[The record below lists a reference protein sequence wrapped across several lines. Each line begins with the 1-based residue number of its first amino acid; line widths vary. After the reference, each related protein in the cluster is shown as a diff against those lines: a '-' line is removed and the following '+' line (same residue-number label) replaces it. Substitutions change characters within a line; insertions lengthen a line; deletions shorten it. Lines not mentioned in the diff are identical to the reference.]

1 MGSTVRSVGRG
12 PRCTQTERPA
22 RIETVRGRDPG
33 GPLGTCPSGTSLF
46 TNELAAPVVRCRQ
59 DEMGKGTPV
68 GGRQLLLCARPAA
81 ADAGPRAVGSGRI
94 PRSRNATLPCGGE
107 LALRRVGLWLG
118 PEVGLLRSVH
128 QRGRFS
134 VDQGLELTPGSV
146 YGPVSIPARSKT
158 PGEKLSGMAVVI
170 GVRLRAQAAPSD
182 VMVWSTVGDLV
193 AVSRLDFEDGGEHE
207 LTGVHRR
214 WGLYRVA
221 RRHPVMPRNKC
232 STVAM
237 NRGAGGV
244 RWMAVDL
251 RNKASTGSTCF
262 SHLSL
267 ARSVVVMWRRGRRLQ
282 GTTQRRDQRVGEAA

>member
-1 MGSTVRSVGRG
+1 MSLLPPWSVAGRMRWAKAHPWVAASYFSALG
-12 PRCTQTERPA
+12 LLLLMLVLVPWEADEFPGL
-22 RIETVRGRDPG
+22 ETR
-33 GPLGTCPSGTSLF
+33 LF
-46 TNELAAPVVRCRQ
+46 LAAANWPFGVLVYGLGLRWGSFAPFIS
-59 DEMGKGTPV
+59 E
-68 GGRQLLLCARPAA
+68 GGSAWI
-81 ADAGPRAVGSGRI
+81 RASSS
-94 PRSRNATLPCGGE
+94 P
-107 LALRRVGLWLG
+107 
-118 PEVGLLRSVH
+118 
-128 QRGRFS
+128 
-134 VDQGLELTPGSV
+134 PGSV

-221 RRHPVMPRNKC
+221 RRHPVMPRNQC

-244 RWMAVDL
+244 RCMAVDL

-282 GTTQRRDQRVGEAA
+282 GTTQRRDQRVGEAASWSRLVMLRVRDLAHP

>member
-1 MGSTVRSVGRG
+1 
-12 PRCTQTERPA
+12 
-22 RIETVRGRDPG
+22 
-33 GPLGTCPSGTSLF
+33 
-46 TNELAAPVVRCRQ
+46 
-59 DEMGKGTPV
+59 
-68 GGRQLLLCARPAA
+68 
-81 ADAGPRAVGSGRI
+81 
-94 PRSRNATLPCGGE
+94 
-107 LALRRVGLWLG
+107 
-118 PEVGLLRSVH
+118 
-128 QRGRFS
+128 

-158 PGEKLSGMAVVI
+158 PGEELSGMAVVI
-170 GVRLRAQAAPSD
+170 GVRLCAQAAPSD

-207 LTGVHRR
+207 LTGVHGR

-237 NRGAGGV
+237 NRGTGGV

-267 ARSVVVMWRRGRRLQ
+267 ARSVVTMWRGRRRLQ
-282 GTTQRRDQRVGEAA
+282 GTTQRRDQRVGEAASWSRLVMLRVRDLAHP